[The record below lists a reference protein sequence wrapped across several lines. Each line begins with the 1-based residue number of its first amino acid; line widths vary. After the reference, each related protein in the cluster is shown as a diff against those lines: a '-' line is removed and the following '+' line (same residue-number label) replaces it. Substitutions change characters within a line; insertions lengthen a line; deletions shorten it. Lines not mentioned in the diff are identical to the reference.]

1 MPSFIIVWFAFYFS
15 TWYNLLQSM
24 LKEVCIIMN
33 KGKISG
39 SLRIHLI
46 WPVILIPFLAVMTI
60 HLFIV
65 DFKTG
70 AISAIYIIC
79 YAFIALLLY
88 NFNRKTVMANLINYA
103 IAYNDFTRLMVKE
116 LDIPYATLDTDGNIM
131 WYNDAFSTI
140 TGESAVIPEH
150 ISSVFPEIRNDLF
163 PLTPS
168 DQSDEKDM
176 GRELTFSYG
185 NLYLR
190 AVLKQ
195 TSVHDYDFSDD
206 MENISLFENSD
217 TFVTLYLYDETQL
230 KEYAGQ
236 IQNEDIVMGLLYI
249 DDYDEVLA
257 NCDELTR
264 SLLMALVERQIAK
277 NMHDLD
283 GIYRKMEKDRYFFI
297 FRHKYLNIIK
307 ENKFSILDDVRN
319 VKLGN
324 DDIRITI
331 SIGIGVHADSYAKR
345 YEFAR
350 TAIDLALGRGG
361 DQAVIKDGEK
371 IIYYGGSNIQKESN
385 TRVRARVKAHAL
397 NELIVAAEQIFIMGH
412 ANCDVDSFGAAI
424 GIYRIA
430 RALERNAQIIVDTGE
445 ASAIKQF
452 LSNYNKN
459 SYYDKFIIS
468 PEEARYKMTPDTLL
482 IIVDVNKVSHV
493 QCPPLLEQTHN
504 IVVIDHH
511 RQTDERIKNPVLS
524 YIEPYASSASEMVT
538 EFFRYIN
545 DGIRPRPLEADT
557 LYSGIMVDTNNFSTQ
572 VGVRTFEAVAYLKRC
587 GADITRIHKLFR
599 SEPDEY
605 MIRAR
610 AISNANIFLDSF
622 VITTIPGVEGNT
634 PVIGAKVANSLLE
647 MNGIKASFVLSEY
660 KSRIYIN
667 ARSIDEVNV
676 QLIMERLGGGG
687 HVSSAAAQLNTS
699 LDMAINTLKD
709 VISTM
714 LKEGDLK

>member
-1 MPSFIIVWFAFYFS
+1 
-15 TWYNLLQSM
+15 
-24 LKEVCIIMN
+24 MN

-39 SLRIHLI
+39 SLRTHLL
-46 WPVILIPFLAVMTI
+46 WPVILIPFLVIMEI
-60 HLFIV
+60 HLLIV
-65 DFKTG
+65 DFKAG
-70 AISAIYIIC
+70 IISAIYVIC
-79 YAFIALLLY
+79 YAFIALFLY
-88 NFNRKTVMANLINYA
+88 NFKKKTIMANLINYA
-103 IAYNDFTRLMVKE
+103 IAYNELTKLMIKE
-116 LDIPYATLDTDGNIM
+116 FDIPYAILDINGNLL
-131 WYNDAFSTI
+131 WYNDMFASL
-140 TGESAVIPEH
+140 TGESAVISEH
-150 ISSVFPEIRNDLF
+150 ISSIFTDIKSDIFPICSQNHTEEE
-163 PLTPS
+163 S
-168 DQSDEKDM
+168 DTK
-176 GRELTFSYG
+176 ELTFSYG
-185 NLYLR
+185 DIYLR
-190 AVLKQ
+190 AFLKQ

-217 TFVTLYLYDETQL
+217 TFVTLYLYDETRL
-230 KEYAGQ
+230 MEYTSL
-236 IQNEDIVMGLLYI
+236 IKNEDIVMGLLYI

-257 NCDELTR
+257 NCDELKR
-264 SLLMALVERQIAK
+264 SLLMALVERQIAQS
-277 NMHDLD
+277 MQELD

-307 ENKFSILDDVRN
+307 ENKFAILDNVRN

-345 YEFAR
+345 YEYAR

-361 DQAVIKDGEK
+361 DQAVIKDGEE
-371 IIYYGGSNIQKESN
+371 ILYYGGSNIQKESN

-412 ANCDVDSFGAAI
+412 ANCDIDSFGAAV

-430 RALERNAQIIVDTGE
+430 RALERNAQIVVETDGT
-445 ASAIKQF
+445 SAIRPF
-452 LSNYNKN
+452 LEKYKEN

-468 PEEARYKMTPDTLL
+468 PEEARYRMTPNTLL
-482 IIVDVNKVSHV
+482 IIVDVNKVSLV
-493 QCPPLLEQTHN
+493 QCPSLLEQTQH

-524 YIEPYASSASEMVT
+524 YIEPYASSACEMVT

-557 LYSGIMVDTNNFSTQ
+557 LYSGIMVDTNNFSAQ

-605 MIRAR
+605 IIRAK
-610 AISNANIFLDSF
+610 AISNAQIFLDSY
-622 VITTIPGVEGNT
+622 VITTVYGTNGNT
-634 PVIGAKVANSLLE
+634 PVIGAKVANALLE
-647 MNGIKASFVLSEY
+647 MKGIKASFVLSEY
-660 KSRIYIN
+660 KSHIYIN

-676 QLIMERLGGGG
+676 QLIMEKLGGGG
-687 HVSSAAAQLNTS
+687 HVSAAAAQLDMS
-699 LDMAINTLKD
+699 LDMATDKLKD
-709 VISTM
+709 TISTM
-714 LKEGDLK
+714 LREGDLK

>member
-1 MPSFIIVWFAFYFS
+1 
-15 TWYNLLQSM
+15 
-24 LKEVCIIMN
+24 MN

-39 SLRIHLI
+39 SLRTHLL
-46 WPVILIPFLAVMTI
+46 WPVILIPFLAIMTI
-60 HLFIV
+60 HLLIA

-70 AISAIYIIC
+70 LISAVYVIC
-79 YAFIALLLY
+79 YTAIALFLY
-88 NFNRKTVMANLINYA
+88 NFNKKTVMANLINYA
-103 IAYNDFTRLMVKE
+103 IAYNEFTKLMVKE
-116 LDIPYATLDTDGNIM
+116 LDIPYATLDAGGSIM
-131 WYNDAFSTI
+131 WYNDAFSAL
-140 TGESAVIPEH
+140 TGESAIIPEH
-150 ISSVFPEIRNDLF
+150 ISSVFPEIKPGLF

-168 DQSDEKDM
+168 ESSEGGDTD
-176 GRELTFSYG
+176 RELTFSYG
-185 NLYLR
+185 DMYLR
-190 AVLKQ
+190 AVLRQ
-195 TSVHDYDFSDD
+195 TSIHDYDFSDD

-217 TFVTLYLYDETQL
+217 TFVTLYLYDETRL
-230 KEYAGQ
+230 KEYAGR
-236 IQNEDIVMGLLYI
+236 IRDEDIVMGLLYI

-277 NMHDLD
+277 NMQELD

-297 FRHKYLNIIK
+297 FRNKYLNIIK

-319 VKLGN
+319 VKLGGN

-412 ANCDVDSFGAAI
+412 KNCDADSFGASV

-430 RALERNAQIIVDTGE
+430 RALERTAQIIIEPGE
-445 ASAIKQF
+445 SSAISRF
-452 LSNYNKN
+452 IDRYNEN
-459 SYYDKFIIS
+459 SYYDNFIIS

-482 IIVDVNKVSHV
+482 IVTDVNKVSLV
-493 QCPPLLEQTHN
+493 QCPPLLEQTRN
-504 IVVIDHH
+504 LVVIDHH

-557 LYSGIMVDTNNFSTQ
+557 LYSGIMVDTNNFSAQ

-599 SEPDEY
+599 SDPEEY

-622 VITTIPGVEGNT
+622 VITTIPGTGNT

-647 MNGIKASFVLSEY
+647 MKGIRASFVLSEY

-676 QLIMERLGGGG
+676 QLIMEKLGGGG
-687 HVSSAAAQLNTS
+687 HVSAAAAQLDTN
-699 LDMAINTLKD
+699 LDAAIGRLKD
-709 VISTM
+709 TISTM
-714 LKEGDLK
+714 LKEGDIK